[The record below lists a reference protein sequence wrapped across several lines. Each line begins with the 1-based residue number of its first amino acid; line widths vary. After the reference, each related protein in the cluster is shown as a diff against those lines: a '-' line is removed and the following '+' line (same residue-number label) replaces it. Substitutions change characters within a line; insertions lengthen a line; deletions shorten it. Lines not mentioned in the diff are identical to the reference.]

1 MATAENPYP
10 ATADDRAW
18 ELFFDGLDADSDA
31 AREIPPGAAI
41 VAADAPDRE
50 ELVRRYHAERRAVV
64 VVGEGGREVLRPP
77 LLHRNLVMAGALA
90 LLAWAIWRAGDRS
103 LA

>member
-1 MATAENPYP
+1 MATAEHPHL
-10 ATADDRAW
+10 ATADDSAW
-18 ELFFDGLDADSDA
+18 ELFFDALDADSDA

-50 ELVRRYHAERRAVV
+50 ELVRRYHAERRTVV
-64 VVGEGGREVLRPP
+64 VVGDGGRQILRPP
-77 LLHRNLVMAGALA
+77 LLPRNLVIAGALG
-90 LLAWAIWRAGDRS
+90 LLAWAIWRTGDRS

>member
-1 MATAENPYP
+1 MAPAENPYP

-18 ELFFDGLDADSDA
+18 ELFFDALDADSDA

-41 VAADAPDRE
+41 VAADAPDRL

-64 VVGEGGREVLRPP
+64 VVGESGREILRPP
-77 LLHRNLVMAGALA
+77 LLDRNLMIAGALA
-90 LLAWAIWRAGDRS
+90 LTAWAIWHTGRRL

>member
-1 MATAENPYP
+1 MATAEHRHL

-18 ELFFDGLDADSDA
+18 ELFFDALDADSDA

-41 VAADAPDRE
+41 VAADSPDRE

-64 VVGEGGREVLRPP
+64 LVGEDGREILRPP

-90 LLAWAIWRAGDRS
+90 LLAWAIWRSGDRS
-103 LA
+103 IA